1 MTFDSQQPLKISK
14 SFKSVTFVIN
24 KIKVSNFVFVST
36 LVLKRFQNM
45 CLMAHNGPYNL
56 SRKIES
62 GKIWNACLNLFAVF
76 SLSGFACN
84 YKTKLEI
91 EHFLELFSNGFFF
104 ESDYFW

>member
-45 CLMAHNGPYNL
+45 CLMAHNEPYN
-56 SRKIES
+56 
-62 GKIWNACLNLFAVF
+62 F
-76 SLSGFACN
+76 SKKKLKVEKFGRFYPLSGFACN
-84 YKTKLEI
+84 YKTKWEI
-91 EHFLELFSNGFFF
+91 EHFLELFSNRIFL
-104 ESDYFW
+104 ESDYFINP